1 MTSLP
6 PALIAFSDRVQAIQ
20 PLWHL
25 PDLGW
30 RMPDS
35 ELLKFSAVLHFSGP
49 RKPWLE
55 IAFPELRE
63 LWLGHL
69 NVSDSFLRGC
79 GVVE

>member
-1 MTSLP
+1 MASLP
-6 PALIAFSDRVQAIQ
+6 PALIAFYGRVQAIE

-25 PDLGW
+25 PDLGR
-30 RMPDS
+30 RMPGS
-35 ELLKFSAVLHFSGP
+35 ELLQVSAVLHFSGP

-63 LWLGHL
+63 LWLRHL

>member
-1 MTSLP
+1 MASLP
-6 PALIAFSDRVQAIQ
+6 PALIAFNSQVQAIE

-25 PDLGW
+25 PGLGW
-30 RMPDS
+30 RMPDPD
-35 ELLKFSAVLHFSGP
+35 LMQFSAVLHFSGP

-55 IAFPELRE
+55 IAFPELRK

-79 GVVE
+79 GIVE